1 MKNGAL
7 FDTLRCLLWSTVNLI
22 MSEYWTS
29 MTVSEFNLSFKAS
42 LRATSLLWIS
52 FILELEL
59 TSITTISYLDSHFER
74 ETKGN
79 SEIVYLLGPFGNTSC
94 NTLSKV
100 NLSLCRKPGL
110 YHHPPL
116 RFFLCSSISIKLKDI
131 SSAWYSG
138 FPPLSISTPCD
149 LRWHPPVVLGSVI
162 KPHRTG

>member
-7 FDTLRCLLWSTVNLI
+7 FDTLRCLLWITVNLI

-100 NLSLCRKPGL
+100 NLALCRKPGL

-116 RFFLCSSISIKLKDI
+116 RFFFYVRRSQSKSKIFLLHGTPVFLPYQYRLLAIYDDI
-131 SSAWYSG
+131 
-138 FPPLSISTPCD
+138 
-149 LRWHPPVVLGSVI
+149 HP
-162 KPHRTG
+162 